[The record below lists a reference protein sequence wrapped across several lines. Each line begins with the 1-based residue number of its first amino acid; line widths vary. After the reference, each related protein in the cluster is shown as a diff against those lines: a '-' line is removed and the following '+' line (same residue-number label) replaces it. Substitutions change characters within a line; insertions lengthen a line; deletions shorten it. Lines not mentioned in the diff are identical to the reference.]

1 MLIVVGTCRVMY
13 ATGVLYTSSWPALN
27 RVSREYQKNRSR
39 LDLGNIRIYMLRTR
53 TVHFVP
59 PTLRR
64 SHGKTSYPVRR
75 RGNPDQEE
83 TSAETYFRVCARA
96 CNPTTRSRRACG
108 CTGDACDKSD
118 ICPHRDGGTSTES
131 ETTRV
136 CD

>member
-27 RVSREYQKNRSR
+27 RVSREYQKTDPGSTS
-39 LDLGNIRIYMLRTR
+39 GIYACMLRTR

-64 SHGKTSYPVRR
+64 SHGNMSYPVRR